1 MSRVITEK
9 EYEIH
14 YYEADYRKQALMTS
28 LIDYFNDVATFQSEG
43 LGIGIDYMKE
53 KNMTWILYKWDI
65 NVKEYP
71 KYGEKVIVRT
81 EPCAVKK
88 FYAYRKFYIFNMKKE
103 VIATASSVWLLID
116 IREKRPLRV
125 TAGLIKAYG
134 LDDDNHEIL
143 KIDKIIKLDK
153 EESSLEF
160 KVRYSDIDTN
170 GHVNNEKYA
179 AWLIESV
186 PIDIVSNR
194 TLANMKITYKKETKY
209 GENINVITA
218 SKQVEDK
225 IVFSHRILNEN
236 GDEITLGET
245 TWK

>member
-28 LIDYFNDVATFQSEG
+28 LIDYFNDVATFQSEK
-43 LGIGIDYMKE
+43 LGVGIDYMKE
-53 KNMTWILYKWDI
+53 NNMAWILYKWDI
-65 NVKEYP
+65 NIKEYP

-88 FYAYRKFYIFNMKKE
+88 FYAYRKFYIFNMQKE

-116 IREKRPLRV
+116 IREKKPLRV
-125 TAGLIKAYG
+125 TADLIKAYG
-134 LDDDNHEIL
+134 LDDDNDGIL
-143 KIDKIIKLDK
+143 KTDNIIKINE

-186 PIDIVSNR
+186 PIDIVTNR
-194 TLANMKITYKKETKY
+194 TLVNMKITYKKETKY
-209 GENINVITA
+209 GENIRVLTA
-218 SKQVEDK
+218 SKPIEDK
-225 IVFSHRILNEN
+225 IVFSHRILNKN